1 MPKNA
6 RTNPKRTAN
15 AKVGG
20 RAREPLGVRLL
31 DKGEVTAIA
40 NVTFPT
46 IWSWMQRGKFPR
58 GRIVG
63 GKTQWLSSDIEAWIA
78 ALPPCRLKGAPPD
91 QTKQQEFEPA

>member
-63 GKTQWLSSDIEAWIA
+63 GKTQWLSSDVEAWLA
-78 ALPPCRLKGAPPD
+78 GLPPCRLKGDAPD
-91 QTKQQEFEPA
+91 QKIKESEPA